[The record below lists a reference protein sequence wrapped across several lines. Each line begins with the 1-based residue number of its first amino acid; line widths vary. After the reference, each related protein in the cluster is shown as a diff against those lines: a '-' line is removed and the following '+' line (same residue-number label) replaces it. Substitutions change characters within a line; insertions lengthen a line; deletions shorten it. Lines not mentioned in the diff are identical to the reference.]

1 MMTTLVEQVEP
12 CTVGVWWFHKECR
25 GNSSQF
31 LPDFPQIVFCTTLK
45 THFHLC
51 TNQHH
56 KCSIL
61 CLLFIVYIGSFLNS
75 IMCYVFIIILYQCDI
90 LKNINMDE
98 CGQDGN
104 YKTFLLMKTIN
115 SKPSFLTK
123 AVVCTQ
129 LSSCQKTLCWYKC
142 QVHPT
147 FGICFH

>member
-45 THFHLC
+45 THFHLY
-51 TNQHH
+51 TNQQMFY
-56 KCSIL
+56 SI
-61 CLLFIVYIGSFLNS
+61 FIVYCVYRIGSFLNS
-75 IMCYVFIIILYQCDI
+75 IMCYVFIIILYHCDI

-98 CGQDGN
+98 CGQDGS
-104 YKTFLLMKTIN
+104 YKTFILMKTIN